1 MRKALT
7 IFGALILLAGASYL
21 LGWSSLLTV
30 KNIVVVGALD
40 TQGSLQIENM
50 SDIHP
55 GEKLARRETRVV
67 AGALSKVSW
76 VESSRVNRNWF
87 NGKVTITVW
96 PRIPIARYTSS
107 YIDKNGVEFSLP
119 NISTAKIPVVETS
132 DVEGLKFAA
141 KLLTSLPTSM
151 VSELQSLRTRGS
163 SSATLSILHRSLPLE
178 LAWGDDTET
187 ALKVQVYQ
195 ALLAL
200 PENSRISF
208 MDVSA
213 PHAPIVK

>member
-40 TQGSLQIENM
+40 TQGSLQIE
-50 SDIHP
+50 
-55 GEKLARRETRVV
+55 KLARLETRVV